1 MAVGESTDKS
11 VARENNRHETS
22 KPIFPLGVQTNRAWR
37 EQALTRIAE
46 MRTLAACF
54 AGDDEDDR
62 QSTTPDRSGDG
73 PARGGVRQRNLEL
86 DTAIH
91 GHLAEASGAAKG
103 KTGVRNWARNGAI
116 IERAM
121 SNLDAAEADLLRRA
135 LEPYLR
141 GQMPHLWAH
150 VRQHLPAEDPRRIR
164 MQELVDLAAK
174 EELDECA
181 KETIIQAVRAA
192 SSEARREYTRVR
204 SFRNLVL
211 ISAGLMTVIAAVV
224 AFWGW
229 TQPELITLC
238 FPPQPPNLSGACP
251 TGNTANPVDL
261 LLVQFVGLVAASVS
275 GAASL
280 HRVSGSDTR
289 LGLLS
294 ALAVLKLPTGA
305 LTAFLG
311 LMLMR
316 GGFVP
321 GLSALDTP
329 AQILAWAALFGAA
342 QQLVTGLIDK
352 QADHVLGQVAGK
364 ADPASGR

>member
-1 MAVGESTDKS
+1 MTVPNNTDKDG
-11 VARENNRHETS
+11 ARENGRDEISNPS
-22 KPIFPLGVQTNRAWR
+22 FPLAVQTNRAWR
-37 EQALTRIAE
+37 EQALTRVAE

-54 AGDDEDDR
+54 VDDENFR
-62 QSTTPDRSGDG
+62 QPTPPGNSGDG
-73 PARGGVRQRNLEL
+73 PPREALRQRNSNLNE
-86 DTAIH
+86 AIN
-91 GHLAEASGAAKG
+91 GHLNEASGAAKG

-135 LEPYLR
+135 PKAYLR

-150 VRQHLPAEDPRRIR
+150 VRQHLPAKDPRRIR
-164 MQELVDLAAK
+164 MQALVDVAAMGD
-174 EELDECA
+174 LDECA
-181 KETIIQAVRAA
+181 KETIIQAVRVA
-192 SSEARREYTRVR
+192 SSEARREFTRVR

-211 ISAGLMTVIAAVV
+211 ISTGLMTAITAVV
-224 AFWGW
+224 AFLGW
-229 TQPELITLC
+229 KQPELITLC
-238 FPPQPPNLSGACP
+238 FPPQAPNPPACP
-251 TGNTANPVDL
+251 TGDTPHPVDL

-275 GAASL
+275 GAASI

-294 ALAVLKLPTGA
+294 ALALLKLPTGA

-316 GGFVP
+316 GGFIP

-352 QADHVLGQVAGK
+352 QADHVLSQVAGK
-364 ADPASGR
+364 ADPGPGQ